1 MPEVNEPA
9 DDKLLEDY
17 LHRKSALSLGYRK
30 VYVEAPPPELD
41 RAVKARAKRALRWLL
56 PAAISLAIAI
66 AVLIGI
72 NTGIHKWLDAMVDA
86 ERNLKKLRDEQAAEK
101 RKKELEGPVVVAID
115 ANSRDHASTPT
126 QPRTRETWL
135 AEIEV
140 LRKAGRHEEA
150 DAELRKLQAAFP
162 KQN

>member
-56 PAAISLAIAI
+56 PAVFSLTLAI

-86 ERNLKKLRDEQAAEK
+86 ERNLKKLRAEQAAEK
-101 RKKELEGPVVVAID
+101 RTTELEGPVVVAID
-115 ANSRDHASTPT
+115 ANSQPSTSN
-126 QPRTRETWL
+126 RTRTRSEWL
-135 AEIEV
+135 AEIEA

-150 DAELRKLQAAFP
+150 DAELRKLQAAYP
-162 KQN
+162 GSN